1 MIIKPFKIIFSNIF
15 QFKFSYFE
23 SFRLKYYIFFNH
35 FFNSVRLD
43 IYFPSVGKN
52 FRRTL
57 NLLDY
62 NILMVF
68 ITSATSAEDVNGID
82 IAASDD

>member
-23 SFRLKYYIFFNH
+23 SFRLNIIFFQP

-43 IYFPSVGKN
+43 IFFHQLGKI
-52 FRRTL
+52 FVEL
-57 NLLDY
+57 
-62 NILMVF
+62 
-68 ITSATSAEDVNGID
+68 
-82 IAASDD
+82 